1 MAFAG
6 EQIEQAQ
13 ETDALNQPA
22 DEQQRTNLSE
32 GGVETV
38 VDKREQ
44 GVGDSAKNTG
54 EGQQAADYQG
64 CDAVADAGR
73 VAGKTD
79 QKIHG
84 HAVEG
89 VKSDKDDLPEFGAA
103 VVNTVDL
110 TLRESFFCHDVFLPF
125 FFCCCDCIGCDCIV
139 RNKRAAVKPLIPKKL
154 HSFRKLLHDLIRA

>member
-1 MAFAG
+1 MPWPLL
-6 EQIEQAQ
+6 EKAQ

-44 GVGDSAKNTG
+44 GVGDSVKNTG

-103 VVNTVDL
+103 VVNTVA
-110 TLRESFFCHDVFLPF
+110 LRESFFCHDIIPF
-125 FFCCCDCIGCDCIV
+125 FPYLRVFERTRD
-139 RNKRAAVKPLIPKKL
+139 
-154 HSFRKLLHDLIRA
+154 F

>member
-13 ETDALNQPA
+13 ETGALNQPA

-44 GVGDSAKNTG
+44 GVGDSVKNTG

-110 TLRESFFCHDVFLPF
+110 TLRESFFCHNVFLPF
-125 FFCCCDCIGCDCIV
+125 FF
-139 RNKRAAVKPLIPKKL
+139 AVVTVL
-154 HSFRKLLHDLIRA
+154 